1 MENKECIFLEIVS
14 CGGVQVSEKV
24 SRVEFPGSAGRF
36 EVLKNH
42 APIISFLS
50 AGKIRYE
57 CEGKEKTLE
66 IKSGFAHVKDNKA
79 DVCVEL

>member
-1 MENKECIFLEIVS
+1 
-14 CGGVQVSEKV
+14 
-24 SRVEFPGSAGRF
+24 
-36 EVLKNH
+36 
-42 APIISFLS
+42 LS